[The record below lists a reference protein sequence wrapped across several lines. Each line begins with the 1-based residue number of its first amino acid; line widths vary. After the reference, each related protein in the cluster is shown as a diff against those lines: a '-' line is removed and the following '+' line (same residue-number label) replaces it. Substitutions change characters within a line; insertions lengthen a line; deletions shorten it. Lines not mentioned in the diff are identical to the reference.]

1 MIVGSTRLEQD
12 LREQGYDRACI
23 ISDGSTSY
31 VLLAEFEIPA
41 GSFAGRIIDL
51 AIPAPNDYPRACLS
65 AIHIRSN
72 PHLVPF
78 VPVEGLR
85 NAIPSALGPEWQYW
99 SYSFHVRAS
108 NTTLELMSQI
118 NAVFRKN

>member
-1 MIVGSTRLEQD
+1 MIVGAPRLKQDLLEQSY
-12 LREQGYDRACI
+12 ENVSI
-23 ISDGSTSY
+23 VSDGSTSY
-31 VLLAEFEIPA
+31 VLIAGFEIPA
-41 GSFAGRIIDL
+41 GTFTGRVIDL

-65 AIHIRSN
+65 SIHIRAT

-78 VPVEGLR
+78 ANIGTR
-85 NAIPSALGPEWQYW
+85 NVINSTLGPDWQYW
-99 SYSFHVRAS
+99 SYSFYVRPN